1 MVLGSWAIDLSC
13 IQSNK
18 SSLTSHPEPICL
30 IQCLSPYWSISLE
43 RIYSIRRAIHWQG
56 IINPAG
62 LETVQNNL
70 SPLFSPFPNSTKV
83 QRSDP
88 RRRRITV
95 SRRCRLPQLKTV
107 VQNFKKFNRF
117 GSITNAA
124 EPGGKLF
131 IVMEVDPPQA
141 QMRSLATEGDGKVP
155 TPVPQSEPPASPGS
169 PSAQPLCRL
178 SPSHTQTRGS
188 KWLRFSQLIYFL
200 FLPNEVSGQFLL
212 TWLPSPQR
220 WGGKGGLV
228 GVPRPAKLQTGRGGS
243 SCEEGSQ

>member
-1 MVLGSWAIDLSC
+1 M
-13 IQSNK
+13 
-18 SSLTSHPEPICL
+18 
-30 IQCLSPYWSISLE
+30 
-43 RIYSIRRAIHWQG
+43 
-56 IINPAG
+56 
-62 LETVQNNL
+62 ETVQNNL

-107 VQNFKKFNRF
+107 VQNFKKFNCF
-117 GSITNAA
+117 TSITNAA

-169 PSAQPLCRL
+169 PPAQPLCRL

-228 GVPRPAKLQTGRGGS
+228 GVPRPAKLQPCRLGEVGAAARRALSSQTIVICINHIARQCKGS
-243 SCEEGSQ
+243 KYLSACRDGPLWITCYRSERL